1 MNKLH
6 LLFILVS
13 IGIFAACGGTDT
25 PQNAVNTTNGANAAN
40 ANTANVDS
48 PLAVTTPT
56 PAARTNDAP
65 TVGPVFKAYCAAVEK
80 KDEATLRKIYAAET
94 LKDFQQTMNE
104 DGIDSLAEF
113 LAGDGASSALCEVR
127 NEEITGDTAVAEAKT
142 KGMPNGAKIVFIR
155 EGGAWKLTNRV
166 PGFEK
171 K

>member
-6 LLFILVS
+6 TFLILVS

-25 PQNAVNTTNGANAAN
+25 PQNAANTANGANVTN
-40 ANTANVDS
+40 ANTTNVDS

-56 PAARTNDAP
+56 PAATTNDAP
-65 TVGPVFKAYCAAVEK
+65 TVGPVFKAYCSAVEK
-80 KDEATLRKIYAAET
+80 KDEATLRKIYSAET
-94 LKDFQQTMNE
+94 LKDFEQTMNE

-113 LAGDGASSALCEVR
+113 LASDGVSSALCEVR
-127 NEEITGDTAVAEAKT
+127 NEEITGETAVAEAKT
-142 KGMPNGAKIVFIR
+142 KGMPNGAKIVFVR
-155 EGGAWKLTNRV
+155 EGGSWKLTNRV